1 MNQRESLGRAVLAL
15 LVRRLLQALG
25 VMIAV
30 TTACFAIL
38 QSLPGD
44 AAFRIA
50 AARYG
55 YDFVSEASAEAV
67 RAELGLDRP
76 AWQRLLEWWGDL
88 LRLDLGTS
96 LVTRADVADEIAHGL
111 EHTLQLAGLALA
123 VAAVLGVAAG
133 ALAAQRP
140 GGALDRAVDAWVVIA
155 RSLPPFVLGLLL
167 VVIFSIQLGL
177 LPVAGTGTP
186 AHAILPAATLAI
198 GLSGLIARVA
208 RDALVHVLG
217 SEHVR
222 FARARGLPPTVVV
235 RRHVLRNASST
246 IVAYLGVQAL
256 ILIEG
261 VIIVESVFAWPGIGH
276 LLVHGVFW
284 RDVPVIQAA
293 AIVLAVLV
301 VAINA
306 LVDILTLVLDP
317 RPRESAVIA

>member
-25 VMIAV
+25 VVIAV